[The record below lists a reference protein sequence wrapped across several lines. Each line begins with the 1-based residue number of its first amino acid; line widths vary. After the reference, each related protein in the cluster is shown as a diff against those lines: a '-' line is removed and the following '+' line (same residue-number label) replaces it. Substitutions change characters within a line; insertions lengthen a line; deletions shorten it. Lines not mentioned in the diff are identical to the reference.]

1 MVYMYMYTYIIQ
13 NIVYFILYSVYFLY
27 FLMETIFKVFI
38 EFVTILLLFYLFIYL
53 GHEAC
58 GILASCTFCIG
69 RWSHNNWTTRE
80 VPTDNVGKSL
90 RYLMWIKSLIAIWD
104 YLLAYSIPTAGRYW
118 HVYMHYRKRYGIRER
133 EGWMD
138 I

>member
-13 NIVYFILYSVYFLY
+13 NIVYFILYSVHFLY

-38 EFVTILLLFYLFIYL
+38 EFVTILLLFYLFIYF

-58 GILASCTFCIG
+58 GILVSCTFCIG
-69 RWSHNNWTTRE
+69 RWSHNHWTTRE

-118 HVYMHYRKRYGIRER
+118 HVYMHYSKRYGVRER